1 MEQLRRRI
9 GQLDEQDNK
18 ASSFI
23 SKLQQALDAEQL
35 AASHHKILSSD
46 DFRGQQRYIQQLQ
59 DKLQDQENLLYDFQL
74 KLDSYTACYCTEQTI
89 DHFTED
95 HTIDY
100 ELMTRVQRRQYIV
113 EQAKSFKNLPYG
125 DGSELRK
132 DLDYFANT
140 CNMLCHDGAVN
151 SMSHRDFQ

>member
-1 MEQLRRRI
+1 MI
-9 GQLDEQDNK
+9 
-18 ASSFI
+18 F
-23 SKLQQALDAEQL
+23 
-35 AASHHKILSSD
+35 
-46 DFRGQQRYIQQLQ
+46 
-59 DKLQDQENLLYDFQL
+59 L
-74 KLDSYTACYCTEQTI
+74 KLDSYTACYYTEQTI

-100 ELMTRVQRRQYIV
+100 EHMTRVQRRQYV
-113 EQAKSFKNLPYG
+113 VDQAKSFKNSPYG

-151 SMSHRDFQ
+151 SVSHRDFQ